1 MGGSGRGVCVYYCTT
16 WGCRYPRAAAEALA
30 VPWEP
35 TVKGD
40 TADVRSLALV
50 MAMAAAAA
58 EAPLAWAILLARAR
72 AVETVSG

>member
-1 MGGSGRGVCVYYCTT
+1 M
-16 WGCRYPRAAAEALA
+16 
-30 VPWEP
+30 PWEP

-50 MAMAAAAA
+50 MAMAAA

-72 AVETVSG
+72 AVEMVSG

>member
-1 MGGSGRGVCVYYCTT
+1 
-16 WGCRYPRAAAEALA
+16 

-40 TADVRSLALV
+40 TVDVRSVALDI
-50 MAMAAAAA
+50 AAA
-58 EAPLAWAILLARAR
+58 APLAWAILLARAR